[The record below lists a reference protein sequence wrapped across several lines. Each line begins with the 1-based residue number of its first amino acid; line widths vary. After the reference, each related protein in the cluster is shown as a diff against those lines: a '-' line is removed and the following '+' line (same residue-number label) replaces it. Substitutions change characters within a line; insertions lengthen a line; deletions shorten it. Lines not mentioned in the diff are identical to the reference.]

1 MPAYDGKV
9 IAVFALL
16 RELTYNNCA
25 FIRRKLM
32 KVKQFLAALLLL
44 SFSTL
49 ALADP
54 FFGYGW
60 GGGLIGLIV
69 LILDIVAIVEI
80 VGSGKSAGEK
90 VLWIVEILLLPL
102 IGLILYYLLGR

>member
-54 FFGYGW
+54 FFRLWLGWRFDWPDCFNLGYC
-60 GGGLIGLIV
+60 
-69 LILDIVAIVEI
+69 
-80 VGSGKSAGEK
+80 
-90 VLWIVEILLLPL
+90 
-102 IGLILYYLLGR
+102 RHC